1 MSSIGGASGLGGNEI
16 NELIV
21 KLLNVGQPD
30 KGMTKTIKEAEII
43 SLCVKAREVFL
54 SQSSLVELDPPVRVC
69 GDTHGQYGDLLRLF
83 NRGGFPPLANY
94 IFLGDYVDRGRQN
107 LETIC
112 LLLCYKVKYPH
123 NFYLLRGNHECAN
136 VNKVYGFFEECNR
149 RYQSPRM
156 WQAFQDAFSCMPLSG
171 LIGERIL
178 CMHGGIS
185 PELKSLNQL
194 REIPRPTDATGPGLQ
209 MDLLWSDPVVGISG
223 FQLGARGASWG
234 FGADVLG
241 ETEKLLNVDLVAR
254 AHQVVQDGYEFF
266 GNRKLVTIFSAPHY
280 CGQFDNA
287 SAMMIVDENLS
298 CSFQILRPTVGKG
311 TTKILPTS
319 HK

>member
-1 MSSIGGASGLGGNEI
+1 MSSSGGVGGSSIAEI
-16 NELIV
+16 NDLIV
-21 KLLNVGQPD
+21 RLLNVGQPD
-30 KGMTKTIKEAEII
+30 KGMTKTIKETEII
-43 SLCVKAREVFL
+43 SLCAKAREVFM
-54 SQSSLVELDPPVRVC
+54 SQAALVELEPPVRVC

-83 NRGGFPPLANY
+83 NRGGFPPTTNY
-94 IFLGDYVDRGRQN
+94 LFLGDYVDRGRQN

-112 LLLCYKVKYPH
+112 LLLCYKIKYPN
-123 NFYLLRGNHECAN
+123 NFFLLRGNHECAN
-136 VNKVYGFFEECNR
+136 VNKVYGFLEECNR

-156 WQAFQDAFSCMPLSG
+156 WQAFQDTFSCMPLSG

-178 CMHGGIS
+178 CMHGGLS
-185 PELKSLNQL
+185 PELKSLDQL
-194 REIPRPTDATGPGLQ
+194 RQIQRPTDAAGPGLQ

-223 FQLGARGASWG
+223 FQMGARGASWG
-234 FGADVLG
+234 FGADVLAQI
-241 ETEKLLNVDLVAR
+241 EKDLNIDLVAR

-287 SAMMIVDENLS
+287 SAMMIVDENLV
-298 CSFQILRPTVGKG
+298 CSFQILRPTVGRG
-311 TTKILPTS
+311 TTKVIPTS